1 MLEKRLIAMAGAC
14 LLAFAVVV
22 CALAAVSTNPAYAAA
37 AVQQSSTSVVLS
49 EGRGNIYDC
58 GFLPLTGTVSE
69 RYALI
74 EPGRTSYHTLFE
86 AIPAELRTQF
96 YASIQ
101 RGSPFLMPVT
111 GAAAARAQYTF
122 EKPVRYQPMPIA
134 QHLIGYLGASGHGGS
149 GVEYAFDDL
158 LTGGSTLTEVRCAM
172 NARGGIQRAC
182 EAVSIEMVD
191 KGCIVVL
198 DAPTGRVRASVSLP
212 LYDPENVAASIA
224 RQDTSLVNR
233 ALSAYNVGSV
243 FKPLLAAAALEQGIS
258 AQETY
263 ECTGSI
269 EVGGHVYRCAYG
281 RGHGTV
287 DMKTALEQSC
297 N

>member
-96 YASIQ
+96 YA
-101 RGSPFLMPVT
+101 
-111 GAAAARAQYTF
+111 
-122 EKPVRYQPMPIA
+122 
-134 QHLIGYLGASGHGGS
+134 
-149 GVEYAFDDL
+149 
-158 LTGGSTLTEVRCAM
+158 
-172 NARGGIQRAC
+172 RGGRSAC
-182 EAVSIEMVD
+182 AVYV
-191 KGCIVVL
+191 
-198 DAPTGRVRASVSLP
+198 
-212 LYDPENVAASIA
+212 
-224 RQDTSLVNR
+224 
-233 ALSAYNVGSV
+233 
-243 FKPLLAAAALEQGIS
+243 
-258 AQETY
+258 
-263 ECTGSI
+263 
-269 EVGGHVYRCAYG
+269 
-281 RGHGTV
+281 
-287 DMKTALEQSC
+287 
-297 N
+297 

>member
-134 QHLIGYLGASGHGGS
+134 QPVSYTHL
-149 GVEYAFDDL
+149 VP
-158 LTGGSTLTEVRCAM
+158 
-172 NARGGIQRAC
+172 ARRFH
-182 EAVSIEMVD
+182 
-191 KGCIVVL
+191 
-198 DAPTGRVRASVSLP
+198 P
-212 LYDPENVAASIA
+212 
-224 RQDTSLVNR
+224 
-233 ALSAYNVGSV
+233 
-243 FKPLLAAAALEQGIS
+243 
-258 AQETY
+258 
-263 ECTGSI
+263 
-269 EVGGHVYRCAYG
+269 
-281 RGHGTV
+281 
-287 DMKTALEQSC
+287 
-297 N
+297 

>member
-111 GAAAARAQYTF
+111 GAANECARGIYRIRCAV
-122 EKPVRYQPMPIA
+122 PGGISR
-134 QHLIGYLGASGHGGS
+134 HGG
-149 GVEYAFDDL
+149 GCDAHAGFKHP
-158 LTGGSTLTEVRCAM
+158 
-172 NARGGIQRAC
+172 ARLR
-182 EAVSIEMVD
+182 S
-191 KGCIVVL
+191 
-198 DAPTGRVRASVSLP
+198 RR
-212 LYDPENVAASIA
+212 
-224 RQDTSLVNR
+224 
-233 ALSAYNVGSV
+233 
-243 FKPLLAAAALEQGIS
+243 
-258 AQETY
+258 
-263 ECTGSI
+263 
-269 EVGGHVYRCAYG
+269 H
-281 RGHGTV
+281 
-287 DMKTALEQSC
+287 
-297 N
+297 

>member
-1 MLEKRLIAMAGAC
+1 M
-14 LLAFAVVV
+14 
-22 CALAAVSTNPAYAAA
+22 
-37 AVQQSSTSVVLS
+37 
-49 EGRGNIYDC
+49 
-58 GFLPLTGTVSE
+58 
-69 RYALI
+69 
-74 EPGRTSYHTLFE
+74 
-86 AIPAELRTQF
+86 
-96 YASIQ
+96 
-101 RGSPFLMPVT
+101 
-111 GAAAARAQYTF
+111 
-122 EKPVRYQPMPIA
+122 
-134 QHLIGYLGASGHGGS
+134 
-149 GVEYAFDDL
+149 
-158 LTGGSTLTEVRCAM
+158 TEVRCAM
-172 NARGGIQRAC
+172 NARGGFIESDAPYLVESPGTGAGVMLTLDSSIQRAC
-182 EAVSIEMVD
+182 EAVGIEMVD

>member
-1 MLEKRLIAMAGAC
+1 MLEKRLVAMAGAC

-134 QHLIGYLGASGHGGS
+134 QHLIGYLGASGHGVS

-158 LTGGSTLTEVRCAM
+158 LTGGSTLTEVRCTM
-172 NARGGIQRAC
+172 NARGGFIESDAPYLVESPGTGAGVMLTLDSSIQRAC
-182 EAVSIEMVD
+182 EAVGIEMVD

-212 LYDPENVAASIA
+212 
-224 RQDTSLVNR
+224 
-233 ALSAYNVGSV
+233 
-243 FKPLLAAAALEQGIS
+243 
-258 AQETY
+258 
-263 ECTGSI
+263 
-269 EVGGHVYRCAYG
+269 
-281 RGHGTV
+281 
-287 DMKTALEQSC
+287 
-297 N
+297 